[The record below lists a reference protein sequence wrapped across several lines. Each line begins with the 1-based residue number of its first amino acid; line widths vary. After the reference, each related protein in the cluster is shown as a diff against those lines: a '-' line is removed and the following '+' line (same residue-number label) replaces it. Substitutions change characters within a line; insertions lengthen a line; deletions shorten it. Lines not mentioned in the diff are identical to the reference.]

1 MEIFL
6 TSSLCTEQPLF
17 MITDGRDETI
27 ANRLSSHPYYSNNFR
42 LAPEPGGDIFSLRG
56 RKASAV
62 SSDLIFAVMSDVFI
76 GHPMSSFSTLIA
88 QIRYALGFRHTYLH
102 ARRVDG
108 KWETFCE
115 DEECFYS
122 LHNV

>member
-1 MEIFL
+1 
-6 TSSLCTEQPLF
+6 
-17 MITDGRDETI
+17 MITDGRDQTI
-27 ANRLSSHPYYSNNFR
+27 VNRLSSHPYYKKNFR
-42 LAPEPGGDIFSLRG
+42 LAPGGDIFSRRG
-56 RKASAV
+56 QNTSTV

-102 ARRVDG
+102 VRRVDG
-108 KWETFCE
+108 EWETFCE